1 MQSCA
6 NSRQPI
12 GNKKMNTFLKILRR
26 KIKTHNKDIKT
37 LINHTEDFLNLC
49 NYPYDEEKPALRLSK
64 KEEAKLKKIVE
75 KIKDIKYTLE
85 KTQTKKFNQ
94 NLEDF

>member
-1 MQSCA
+1 ME
-6 NSRQPI
+6 N
-12 GNKKMNTFLKILRR
+12 FLKILRR
-26 KIKTHNKDIKT
+26 KIKNYNGNIKS
-37 LINHTEDFLNLC
+37 LINYIDNFLELC
-49 NYPYDEEKPALRLSK
+49 NYPYEEEKPALHLSK

-75 KIKDIKYTLE
+75 EIKNIKRTLE